1 MKDMKIDHE
10 EMKTLYKEY
19 IAEKTPQ
26 QGKDCPSPEM
36 IFSLFKPNTSES
48 IRNETLAH
56 VLECSHCTKDF
67 QLILSTLREEK
78 KFINNL
84 EGVFNSRKKD
94 HKKEKRS
101 KSILLRLSW
110 KYALF
115 LIGAAIIAV
124 VFMLNIS
131 NIHVYR
137 GTNHKSI
144 GLISPLDQNYIK
156 SNLLFE
162 WETVENANYL
172 IIEIF
177 DKSLYPIWKSEKI
190 TGNRMSLPSD
200 ALAKLDSSNVY
211 YWLVTAFM
219 PNDLILESQLQK
231 FEISR

>member
-1 MKDMKIDHE
+1 MKGMKIDHE
-10 EMKTLYKEY
+10 EMKTLYEVY

-26 QGKDCPSPEM
+26 KGKDCPSPEM
-36 IFSLFKPNTSES
+36 IFSLFHPNTTES

-56 VLECSHCTKDF
+56 VLECSHCTKGF

-78 KFINNL
+78 KFINDI
-84 EGVFNSRKKD
+84 EAVFKPG
-94 HKKEKRS
+94 KKEYKKKKRS
-101 KSILLRLSW
+101 KSFLFRISW
-110 KYALF
+110 KYAFF

-144 GLISPLDQNYIK
+144 SLISPLDQHYLK

-162 WETVENANYL
+162 WETVENANCF

-177 DKSLYPIWKSEKI
+177 DESLYPIWKSEKI
-190 TGNRMSLPSD
+190 TGNRMNLPRD
-200 ALAKLDSSNVY
+200 ALAKLDSSKMY